1 MTATAT
7 GTLAAGSSQTFGL
20 APAETLTL
28 TILPNV
34 RVVITETVSAVS
46 GSGLGGNASRVHRP
60 ELAGTFTYGPY
71 AMGGSVVVEVQST
84 SGSSVTWLVTSG
96 TFARD
101 PSGNVTGL
109 VGPDGDAIPLGSQSS
124 SYRTVLFGDSMTSQ
138 FYVDTTNT
146 ASYAPDT
153 GVLTITQSGHTLPT
167 GWYVGVF
174 NRTYAALKKKQRLPI
189 TRIDANT
196 FSVNIG
202 ANLSGLPNGALSGST
217 FARVESR
224 QGSNSWVNWLQ
235 MLMRWPFDIVWNG
248 AQSGDTTQ
256 DCLDRIETDCLD
268 YAPRVVLMQ
277 IPGINDMSTG
287 NGPIDEETIFTN
299 QKAIINRI
307 LGINAFIVLC
317 PLTPVYT
324 GEARATAQNMARVA
338 RLNRRL
344 AQFVQGKTGVAMLD
358 AYGLTVNPTSSTGLA
373 VADYVKS
380 TDYIHYSIPGALRVG
395 KAARDKLQYL
405 FATDFDTRP
414 RAAIDSFTP
423 GAVTASSVTISDG
436 IATFNSTAHGFLAGE
451 TVGVFGASATGTLDG
466 WVTILTASANAFTFA
481 TSASGTVT
489 GTVVASRSR
498 NVFDNCVLSTTTGGT
513 VTAPVTGTAADGFNA
528 RFHSGS
534 GTAVASVVSQADGFG
549 NAQRLVV
556 SAAVA
561 NDLPGFQSEVTTTLS
576 RYAQVGET
584 YFMEGDLRIASANWA
599 NTPIT
604 EIMFRLIATVD
615 SVLYSVHAINTYDG
629 LTGVSVGEDLALHV
643 RTPNLTIPA
652 GTLTAFYWQVYVR
665 ASGTVSSNLTLDLSR
680 VAVHRVDP

>member
-1 MTATAT
+1 VVVANASNSGGAITWVR
-7 GTLAAGSSQTFGL
+7 SDSIV
-20 APAETLTL
+20 AE
-28 TILPNV
+28 
-34 RVVITETVSAVS
+34 SASGAVS
-46 GSGLGGNASRVHRP
+46 LVSGDGNAIGLGA
-60 ELAGTFTYGPY
+60 
-71 AMGGSVVVEVQST
+71 
-84 SGSSVTWLVTSG
+84 
-96 TFARD
+96 
-101 PSGNVTGL
+101 
-109 VGPDGDAIPLGSQSS
+109 QSS

-138 FYVDTTNT
+138 LYVDTTNS
-146 ASYAPDT
+146 ASYAPST
-153 GVLTITQSGHTLPT
+153 GVLTITQSSHALAT
-167 GWYVGVF
+167 GWHVDVF
-174 NRTYAALKKKQRLPI
+174 NRTYTVLKKKQRLPI

-202 ANLSGLPNGALSGST
+202 ANQPGLPDGALSGST

-256 DCLDRIETDCLD
+256 DCLDRIEADCLD
-268 YAPRVVLMQ
+268 YEPKVVLMQ
-277 IPGINDMSTG
+277 IPGINDMSVG

-299 QKAIINRI
+299 QKTIINRI
-307 LGINAFIVLC
+307 LAINAFIVLC
-317 PLTPVYT
+317 PLTPVFT
-324 GEARATAQNMARVA
+324 GEGRATAQNMARVA

-344 AQFVQGKTGVAMLD
+344 AQFVQGKTGVAMID
-358 AYGLTVNPTSSTGLA
+358 AYGLTVNPTSATGLA

-380 TDYIHYSIPGALRVG
+380 TDYIHYSVPGALRVG

-414 RAAIDSFTP
+414 RATIDSFTP
-423 GAVTASSVTISDG
+423 GAVTASSVTISG
-436 IATFNSTAHGFLAGE
+436 GVATFNSTAHGFLAGE
-451 TVGVFGASATGTLDG
+451 TVGVFGATATGTLDG
-466 WVTILTASANAFTFA
+466 WVTILSRTADAFTFA

-498 NVFDNCVLSTTTGGT
+498 NVFDNCVLATTTGGT
-513 VTAPVTGTAADGFNA
+513 VTAPVTGTCGDGFNA

-534 GTAVASVVSQADGFG
+534 GTAAASVVAQADGFG
-549 NAQRLVV
+549 NAQRLVIG
-556 SAAVA
+556 AAVA
-561 NDLPGFQSEVTTTLS
+561 NDLIGFQSEVTSTLN

-615 SVLYSVHAINTYDG
+615 GTLFSAHAINTYDG
-629 LTGVSVGEDLALHV
+629 LTGVSVAEDLALHV
-643 RTPNLTIPA
+643 RTPKLTIPA

-680 VAVHRVDP
+680 VAVQRVDP

>member
-1 MTATAT
+1 MSTTTTT
-7 GTLAAGSSQTFGL
+7 GTLTAGSSKTFNL
-20 APAETLTL
+20 APGSALSLTL
-28 TILPNV
+28 SPNV
-34 RVVITETVSAVS
+34 RVTITETPESVS
-46 GSGLGGNASRVHRP
+46 GSGVGGNTTRVHEP
-60 ELAGTFTYGPY
+60 QLPGTFAYGPY
-71 AMGGSVVVEVQST
+71 AMGGVVVVAVASN
-84 SGSSVTWLVTSG
+84 SGSSVAWTRKDTVVSTSSDGLSLVSG
-96 TFARD
+96 D
-101 PSGNVTGL
+101 GN
-109 VGPDGDAIPLGSQSS
+109 AIGLGSQSS

-138 FYVDTTNT
+138 LYVDTTNS
-146 ASYAPDT
+146 ASYAPST
-153 GVLTITQSGHTLPT
+153 GVLTITQSSHALPT
-167 GWYVGVF
+167 GWHVDVF
-174 NRTYAALKKKQRLPI
+174 NRTYAVLKKKQRLPI

-202 ANLSGLPNGALSGST
+202 ANQPGMPDGALSGST

-248 AQSGDTTQ
+248 AQSGDTSQ
-256 DCLDRIETDCLD
+256 DCLDRIEADCLNFS
-268 YAPRVVLMQ
+268 PRVVLMQ

-287 NGPIDEETIFTN
+287 NGPIGEETIFTN

-307 LGINAFIVLC
+307 LAINAFIVLC
-317 PLTPVYT
+317 PLTPVFT
-324 GEARATAQNMARVA
+324 GEGRATAQNMARVA

-344 AQFVQGKTGVAMLD
+344 AQFVQGKTGVAMID
-358 AYGLTVNPTSSTGLA
+358 AYGLTVNPTSATGLA

-380 TDYIHYSIPGALRVG
+380 TDFIHYSIPGALRVG

-423 GAVTASSVTISDG
+423 GAVTASSVTISGD

-451 TVGVFGASATGTLDG
+451 TVGVFGATATGTLDG
-466 WVTILTASANAFTFA
+466 WVTILSASANSFTFA
-481 TSASGTVT
+481 TSATGTVT

-513 VTAPVTGTAADGFNA
+513 VTAPVTGTCADGFNA

-561 NDLPGFQSEVTTTLS
+561 NDLPGFQSEVTSTLA

-615 SVLYSVHAINTYDG
+615 GTLFSAHAINTCAERESRR
-629 LTGVSVGEDLALHV
+629 SVGQ
-643 RTPNLTIPA
+643 R
-652 GTLTAFYWQVYVR
+652 
-665 ASGTVSSNLTLDLSR
+665 
-680 VAVHRVDP
+680 